1 MGMPSPRA
9 SLPSPSFLPPPPS
22 CPTSDGGFFGVSGA
36 GGTSL
41 SCGSL
46 SLECDGQENVP
57 VGADRRQAAERKA
70 KKMTAQKPA
79 FVRIEAMEDQIL
91 AQYIETLELDLK
103 VKQEKSRRLKRDIQ
117 RHQNILEAARQE
129 YGRRERTYR

>member
-1 MGMPSPRA
+1 M
-9 SLPSPSFLPPPPS
+9 
-22 CPTSDGGFFGVSGA
+22 
-36 GGTSL
+36 
-41 SCGSL
+41 
-46 SLECDGQENVP
+46 
-57 VGADRRQAAERKA
+57 GADRRQAAKRKA